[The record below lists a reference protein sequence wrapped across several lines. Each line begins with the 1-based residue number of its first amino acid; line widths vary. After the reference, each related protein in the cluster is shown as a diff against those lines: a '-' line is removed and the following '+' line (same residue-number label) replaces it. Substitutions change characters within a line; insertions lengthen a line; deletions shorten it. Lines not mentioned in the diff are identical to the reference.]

1 MQPTELAAAGW
12 ERVYGTNMHH
22 AFHLA
27 GRLLARHP
35 RATRQVIMVTDGE
48 PTAHLERERARFA
61 WPPIP
66 KTIRLTLAE
75 ATKLSRS
82 GVTLNVFMLEDSPGL
97 IGFMERLA
105 ELTGGR
111 VFLMDD
117 RELGSFVLRD
127 FVRRRAS

>member
-1 MQPTELAAAGW
+1 
-12 ERVYGTNMHH
+12 
-22 AFHLA
+22 
-27 GRLLARHP
+27 
-35 RATRQVIMVTDGE
+35 MVTDGE
-48 PTAHLERERARFA
+48 PTAHLDGEKARFA
-61 WPPIP
+61 WPPVP
-66 KTIRLTLAE
+66 RTIRLTLAE

-105 ELTGGR
+105 ELTAGR